1 MAIQILFFLVLFDI
15 CCLDLRG
22 FVCSLKTSDTDSHT
36 WNTVVDSNAQQLLIW
51 MSDKILQN
59 ELTPKLEYDTVIL
72 SF

>member
-15 CCLDLRG
+15 CYLDLRG

-51 MSDKILQN
+51 MSDKIL
-59 ELTPKLEYDTVIL
+59 
-72 SF
+72 